1 MTESNEKKKNIIRK
15 LYDWVLHWAETPYG
29 SWALFFIAF
38 AESSFF
44 PVPPDILLIALAIS
58 IPLKSFRYGLI
69 CLLGSIL
76 GGIAGYGI
84 GFFGYEAIGAPIV
97 DFYHGQELMAVL
109 KQKYDTYG
117 FWGVL
122 SAALTPIPY
131 KIFTISS
138 GFFKFDFIQFLSA
151 SIIGRAIRF
160 MFVAFLIFKFGAK
173 IKGFI
178 DKYFNI
184 LALLFLILLIGGFI
198 AIKYLL

>member
-1 MTESNEKKKNIIRK
+1 MTETTKEKRNIVRK

-58 IPLKSFRYGLI
+58 VPLKSFKYGLI

-84 GFFGYEAIGAPIV
+84 GFFGYETIGAPIV
-97 DFYHGQELMAVL
+97 EFYNGQELMNVL

-151 SIIGRAIRF
+151 SIIGRALRF

-184 LALLFLILLIGGFI
+184 LAMLFLILLIGGFI

>member
-1 MTESNEKKKNIIRK
+1 MTETNKKKKNIIRK

-160 MFVAFLIFKFGAK
+160 MFIAFLIFKFGAK

>member
-1 MTESNEKKKNIIRK
+1 MTTTTSEKRNMVRK

-29 SWALFFIAF
+29 SWALFLIAF

-58 IPLKSFRYGLI
+58 VPLKSFKYGLI
-69 CLLGSIL
+69 CLAGSIL

-97 DFYHGQELMAVL
+97 EFYNGQELMNVL

-160 MFVAFLIFKFGAK
+160 MLVAFLIYKFGAI

-184 LALLFLILLIGGFI
+184 LAMLFLILLVGGFI
-198 AIKYLL
+198 LIKYLL